1 MEEVT
6 LQEFAE
12 RLNRFNEKHNE
23 YVKKLLE
30 INKSQLS
37 DKEKEK
43 QRRALQKVYKGYTSV
58 LDDPNFFTEL
68 NEEYIQH
75 FEDFNIGTQIL
86 NYANGLIGRR
96 LRSGNQEGLFLRP
109 VVAMD
114 DYLFEILTDN
124 GDKAYLLANSNL
136 IDIVK

>member
-12 RLNRFNEKHNE
+12 RLNRFKEKHNE

-43 QRRALQKVYKGYTSV
+43 QHRALQKAYKGYTSV

-75 FEDFNIGTQIL
+75 FEDFSIGTQIL
-86 NYANGLIGRR
+86 NNANGLIGRR
-96 LRSGNQEGLFLRP
+96 IRSNNQKGLFLRP

-124 GDKAYLLANSNL
+124 GDKAYVLANSNL